1 MYGHSLRDFI
11 VGVIVLDP
19 ERLAAHA
26 KQAGKDPSD
35 ESLLEELTPIVDAD
49 LKALATKNKFNSL
62 EKPKQLILLTEPFS
76 IENGILTPTMKI
88 KRNIAAEQFK
98 AQLEAAY
105 AKGVSK

>member
-1 MYGHSLRDFI
+1 MYGHSLKDFV

-26 KQAGKDPSD
+26 KKVGKDPKD
-35 ESLLEELTPIVDAD
+35 ESLIEELRPIVDAD
-49 LKALATKNKFNSL
+49 LKALAAHNKFNSL

-88 KRNIAAEQFK
+88 KRNIAAQVY
-98 AQLEAAY
+98 AA
-105 AKGVSK
+105 